1 RTDMPLRGQPVLL
14 RTVLSLLVLAAAVT
28 SGAAQP
34 ADRSRDAGSSTRHRL
49 ATRVVVPE
57 IRREFRGVWVA
68 TVANI
73 DWPSKRTLTTDEQ
86 KAELIRLLDKAKE
99 LKLNAIIF
107 QVRPQCDALY
117 QSSLEPWSEFL
128 TGRMGQAPSPLYDPL
143 EFAVAEAHAR
153 GLELHAWFNP
163 YRGSHPSALEP
174 PAPDHISVRRPDL
187 AKQYGRYKWLDP
199 GEPEVQ
205 DYSFNVV
212 MDVVRRYDIDGVH
225 FDDYFY
231 PYVERDANNQPIPF
245 PDDAVYQR
253 YVTGGGTLGRADW
266 RRENVNAFIRRVYQ
280 GIKAAKPQ
288 VKFGLSPFGIWQP
301 GNPPGITGMNAYAEI
316 YADSRRWLGE
326 GWVDYFTPQLYW
338 PINQA
343 AQSYTALLD
352 WWIAQNAQGRHL
364 WPGNAVYRIDNGAG
378 STFPVGEIINQIEA
392 TRERPGSTGNVHFSM
407 AHFLN
412 NRGGISDALKAG
424 AYAQP
429 ALVPAS
435 PWLYGA
441 PPGAPVVAR
450 RYVGD
455 EIEIRLKGSGVRRRF
470 AWVVS
475 WQDRESGE

>member
-1 RTDMPLRGQPVLL
+1 MPLRGQPVLL

-34 ADRSRDAGSSTRHRL
+34 ADRSRDAGSSTCHRL

-128 TGRMGQAPSPLYDPL
+128 TGRMGQAPSPLYDKL

-163 YRGSHPSALEP
+163 YRASHPSALDP
-174 PAPDHISVRRPDL
+174 RAP
-187 AKQYGRYKWLDP
+187 
-199 GEPEVQ
+199 EMQ

-212 MDVVRRYDIDGVH
+212 MDFVRRYYIDGVH

-266 RRENVNAFIRRVYQ
+266 RRETVNAFIRRVYK

-288 VKFGLSPFGIWQP
+288 VKFGLSPFGIWQ
-301 GNPPGITGMNAYAEI
+301 
-316 YADSRRWLGE
+316 
-326 GWVDYFTPQLYW
+326 
-338 PINQA
+338 
-343 AQSYTALLD
+343 
-352 WWIAQNAQGRHL
+352 
-364 WPGNAVYRIDNGAG
+364 
-378 STFPVGEIINQIEA
+378 
-392 TRERPGSTGNVHFSM
+392 
-407 AHFLN
+407 
-412 NRGGISDALKAG
+412 
-424 AYAQP
+424 
-429 ALVPAS
+429 
-435 PWLYGA
+435 
-441 PPGAPVVAR
+441 
-450 RYVGD
+450 
-455 EIEIRLKGSGVRRRF
+455 
-470 AWVVS
+470 
-475 WQDRESGE
+475 